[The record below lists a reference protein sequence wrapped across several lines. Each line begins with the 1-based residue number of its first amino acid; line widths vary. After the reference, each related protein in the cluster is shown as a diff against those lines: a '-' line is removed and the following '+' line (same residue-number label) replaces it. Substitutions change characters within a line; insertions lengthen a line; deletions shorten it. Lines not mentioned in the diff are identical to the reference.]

1 MEINNTAKNAI
12 TNDLLISKA
21 TNESYRKGY
30 DRIFGKKT
38 ISGKLPKEQKTKTK
52 QGK

>member
-1 MEINNTAKNAI
+1 MELSNTAKNSV

-21 TNESYRKGY
+21 SNESYRKGY
-30 DRIFGKKT
+30 DRIFGKKK
-38 ISGKLPKEQKTKTK
+38 ISGKLPTEQKTKTK